1 MSESCG
7 WAQAVKTL
15 EGGADH
21 AYSAAAFNNSGSLL
35 ATVGAYPDFMLT
47 LWDWAAGKTLLRS
60 KAFSQEVFTVSFSPY
75 SATSLVTSGGLGRE
89 LQASLCLQVPVA
101 ADVLH
106 LRQAAR
112 TVTVVCTIS
121 HGSVVT

>member
-1 MSESCG
+1 MLQGDVLCVVLRQAVHYSLGGCSCKALTDAASAELWQAGIGWLSEPSG
-7 WAQAVKTL
+7 WAQVVKTL

-75 SATSLVTSGGLGRE
+75 SSTSLVTSGG
-89 LQASLCLQVPVA
+89 
-101 ADVLH
+101 
-106 LRQAAR
+106 
-112 TVTVVCTIS
+112 
-121 HGSVVT
+121 

>member
-1 MSESCG
+1 M
-7 WAQAVKTL
+7 AQVVKTL

-75 SATSLVTSGGLGRE
+75 SSTSLVTSGGLGRG
-89 LQASLCLQVPVA
+89 LQPS
-101 ADVLH
+101 
-106 LRQAAR
+106 
-112 TVTVVCTIS
+112 
-121 HGSVVT
+121 